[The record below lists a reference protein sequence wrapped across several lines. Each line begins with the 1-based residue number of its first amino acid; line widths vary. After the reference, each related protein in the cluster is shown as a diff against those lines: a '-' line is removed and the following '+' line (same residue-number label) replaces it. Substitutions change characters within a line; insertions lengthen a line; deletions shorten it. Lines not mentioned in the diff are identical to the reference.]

1 MIVQVDAPGERLEQV
16 RELFLEYA
24 RSLDFSLCF
33 QGFDDELRD
42 LPGMYAPPGGR
53 LLLAV
58 EDSEPA
64 GCVGVHALDAETGEM
79 KRLYVRPRWRGSGL
93 GRVLAQ
99 RACDEARAIGYR
111 KLRLDTVA
119 ATMQAAIGL
128 YRAMGFREIAP
139 YRENPLPSA
148 LYLEKDLW

>member
-1 MIVQVDAPGERLEQV
+1 MIVQVESQSERLERV

-33 QGFDDELRD
+33 QGFDEELHA

-53 LLLAV
+53 LLLAL
-58 EDSEPA
+58 EGDEA
-64 GCVGVHALDAETGEM
+64 QGCVGLHALDGDRCEM
-79 KRLYVRPRWRGSGL
+79 KRLYVRPRWRGAGL

-99 RACDEARAIGYR
+99 AACEEARAIGYR
-111 KLRLDTVA
+111 AIRLDTIGQ
-119 ATMQAAIGL
+119 TMQAAIAL
-128 YRAMGFREIAP
+128 YRTMGFHEIPP
-139 YRENPLPSA
+139 YRKNPIASA